1 MLTESRHRI
10 DISPVDFLHNLKAG
24 EHGCV
29 FFGSKEEMENIHF
42 SFVKSGLENNW
53 GVVYLAATEPIDKV
67 RKSMQTFGINTRQYE
82 KEEEHSDGG
91 DSGSLIILKGEE
103 LYKNPNN
110 PDIENWIG
118 ATKSISDRFS
128 SKGKKGVRVAA
139 DLSSHFISHGLN
151 EQWHKLE
158 HALGRKPSL
167 PISILCAYDYRS
179 QKTWDTDVLKHY
191 VKINNEAKEFIDAH
205 SFVIYASKQKNIIFT
220 I

>member
-1 MLTESRHRI
+1 
-10 DISPVDFLHNLKAG
+10 
-24 EHGCV
+24 
-29 FFGSKEEMENIHF
+29 
-42 SFVKSGLENNW
+42 
-53 GVVYLAATEPIDKV
+53 
-67 RKSMQTFGINTRQYE
+67 MQTFGINTRQYE
-82 KEEEHSDGG
+82 KEEETHSDGG
-91 DSGSLIILKGEE
+91 DGSSFIILKGEE

-110 PDIENWIG
+110 PDIENWIS
-118 ATKSISDRFS
+118 ATKSISDRFR

-139 DLSSHFISHGLN
+139 DLSSYFISHGLI

-158 HALGRKPSL
+158 HSLEKKPSL

-205 SFVIYASKQKNIIFT
+205 SFVICASKRKSIIFA